1 MEHSYFEQILLA
13 SHALRIKGYVCFIII
28 KKQSFDKMLR
38 ILVIIAFS
46 KMKKNNMILIIE
58 KDIQEKVD
66 L

>member
-1 MEHSYFEQILLA
+1 
-13 SHALRIKGYVCFIII
+13 
-28 KKQSFDKMLR
+28 MLR
-38 ILVIIAFS
+38 IFVIIAFS

>member
-1 MEHSYFEQILLA
+1 
-13 SHALRIKGYVCFIII
+13 
-28 KKQSFDKMLR
+28 MLR